1 MKWRWLFLLMLL
13 FGVWSAWQSRALQ
26 QPPGVLVNAIPQQ
39 VELPAGTPVIERAGY
54 RITPLQAFSLEA
66 RVLSTERYR
75 FDRQADLSPIDLALG
90 WGPMSDSTVLS
101 DIEISQSGR
110 FYFWHV
116 DHFPV
121 PRREI
126 EINSA
131 NMHMIPSTPSI
142 ERALKSVRPG
152 QLVKLAGYLVE
163 ARAADGWSWRSSLTR
178 DDTGSG
184 ACELVWIT
192 DLDIR

>member
-1 MKWRWLFLLMLL
+1 MKWRWLFLLMLS
-13 FGVWSAWQSRALQ
+13 FGVWNAWQGRALQ
-26 QPPGVLVNAIPQQ
+26 RAPGVLVDAVPLQ
-39 VELPAGTPVIERAGY
+39 VELPSGMPSIEHAGY

-75 FDRQADLSPIDLALG
+75 FDRQADLSPVDLALG

-101 DIEISQSGR
+101 GIKISQSGR

-121 PRREI
+121 PRRDI
-126 EINSA
+126 ETNSA
-131 NMHMIPSTPSI
+131 NMHMIPATPSI

-163 ARAADGWSWRSSLTR
+163 ARASDGWSWRSSLTR
-178 DDTGSG
+178 DDTGPG
-184 ACELVWIT
+184 ACELVWLT
-192 DLDIR
+192 DLDVR

>member
-13 FGVWSAWQSRALQ
+13 FGVWNTWQGRAVQ
-26 QPPGVLVNAIPQQ
+26 HPPGILVDAI
-39 VELPAGTPVIERAGY
+39 
-54 RITPLQAFSLEA
+54 PLQAELASSAPSTQHAGYQLTRLQTFSIEA

-75 FDRQADLSPIDLALG
+75 FDRQADLSPVDLVLG
-90 WGPMSDSTVLS
+90 WGPMSDTAVLS
-101 DIEISQSGR
+101 NVEISQSGR

-121 PRREI
+121 SRREI
-126 EINSA
+126 ETNSA
-131 NMHMIPSTPSI
+131 NMHMVPATRSI
-142 ERALKSVRPG
+142 ERALTSVRPG
-152 QLVKLAGYLVE
+152 QLIKLSGYLIE

-178 DDTGSG
+178 EDTGAG

-192 DLDIR
+192 DLEVR

>member
-1 MKWRWLFLLMLL
+1 MKWRWLFLLVLL
-13 FGVWSAWQSRALQ
+13 FGVWHAWQGRAMQ
-26 QPPGVLVNAIPQQ
+26 HPPGRLVDAIPQQ
-39 VELPAGTPVIERAGY
+39 ADLPAATPSIERAGY

-66 RVLSTERYR
+66 RVLSAERYR

-90 WGPMSDSTVLS
+90 WGPMSDSAVLS
-101 DIEISQSGR
+101 EIQISQSGR

-126 EINSA
+126 ETNSA
-131 NMHMIPSTPSI
+131 NMHMIPATPKI
-142 ERALKSVRPG
+142 ERALKSLRPG
-152 QLVKLAGYLVE
+152 QLVKLTGYLVE

-178 DDTGSG
+178 DDTGAG
-184 ACELVWIT
+184 ACELVWLT
-192 DLDIR
+192 DLAVR

>member
-13 FGVWSAWQSRALQ
+13 FGVWHAWQGRAMQ
-26 QPPGVLVNAIPQQ
+26 HPPGMLVDAIPRQ
-39 VELPAGTPVIERAGY
+39 VELPAGTSSIERAGY
-54 RITPLQAFSLEA
+54 HITPLQAFSLEA
-66 RVLSTERYR
+66 RVLSAERYR

-90 WGPMSDSTVLS
+90 WGPMSDSAVLS
-101 DIEISQSGR
+101 EIQISQSGR

-126 EINSA
+126 ETNSA
-131 NMHMIPSTPSI
+131 NMHMIPATPDI

-152 QLVKLAGYLVE
+152 QLVKLTGYLVE

-178 DDTGSG
+178 EDTGPG
-184 ACELVWIT
+184 ACELVWLT
-192 DLDIR
+192 DLDLR